1 MVIYNRLD
9 MCRAI
14 DSYVV
19 NPRHREVLRLK
30 FCEVMTYEQVGAITH
45 YSTQHVKSICKNYK
59 EMLISF
65 L

>member
-19 NPRHREVLRLK
+19 NPRYREVLRLK
-30 FCEVMTYEQVGAITH
+30 LCEGLTYEQVGEITH
-45 YSTQHVKSICKNYK
+45 YSTQHVKHICRSYK
-59 EMLISF
+59 SDLMRRL
-65 L
+65 